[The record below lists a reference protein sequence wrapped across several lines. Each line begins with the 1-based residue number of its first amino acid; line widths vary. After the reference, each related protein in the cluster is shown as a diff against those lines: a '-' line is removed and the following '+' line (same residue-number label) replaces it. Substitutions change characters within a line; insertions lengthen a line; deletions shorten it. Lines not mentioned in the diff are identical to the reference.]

1 MDALILEI
9 IARDLH
15 RYESIGDGTT
25 TIGRALDNDII
36 LSDPTVAPHHL
47 KIERHE
53 DGRLEL
59 TNLAEVNPTRVDG
72 EPVSVSFLQSTPLS
86 IEAGRIQL
94 RLLRRDHP
102 VAATRQLAS
111 NSGGHNLFGH
121 PGWALLL
128 TLLCLLVGGMDFYLN
143 TSNSFK
149 WSELIK
155 FLLRETIL
163 TIGAFV
169 LLLSVLERLLVNR
182 WEIRQLLISVC
193 LVYLAYYG
201 ISGLANSLDYLL
213 SASWPSTWLFFGWY
227 LTALPVA
234 IALYLLHIS
243 HLSRGRSYLLA
254 MLISSPVALP
264 AILQSPQL
272 RVMFDSFSTSAAYHD
287 KLSYLNWHLRKRVDI
302 ETFVEQAKALEPGE
316 PAD

>member
-1 MDALILEI
+1 MDSVILEI

-15 RYESIGDGTT
+15 RYQPLGMGAT

-36 LSDPTVAPHHL
+36 LSDPTIAPHHL
-47 KIERHE
+47 RIVHHE

-59 TNLAEVNPTRVDG
+59 INLAEVNPTRVDG
-72 EPVSVSFLQSTPLS
+72 KRIDTLILPGLPAN
-86 IEAGRIQL
+86 IAAGRTEL
-94 RLLRRDHP
+94 RLLSSDHP
-102 VAATRQLAS
+102 VAATRQLAG
-111 NSGGHNLFGH
+111 NGGSHNLFGH

-128 TLLCLLVGGMDFYLN
+128 AVLCLLVGGLDFYLN
-143 TSNSFK
+143 SYNTFK
-149 WSELIK
+149 WGEMIK
-155 FLLRETIL
+155 FLLRETVL

-169 LLLSVLERLLVNR
+169 LILSVLERLLVNR

-193 LVYLAYYG
+193 LVYLAYHG
-201 ISGLANSLDYLL
+201 VSILADGLDYLL
-213 SASWPSTWLFFGWY
+213 SASWPSSWLFFGWY

-234 IALYLLHIS
+234 IALYLVHIS

-254 MLISSPVALP
+254 LLISSPVALP

-272 RVMFDSFSTSAAYHD
+272 RSMFDSFSPSASYHD
-287 KLSYLNWHLRKRVDI
+287 KLSYFNWHLRDSVDI
-302 ETFVEQAKALEPGE
+302 QTFVEQAEALEPGA